1 MKKINSTAI
10 LLLITLLV
18 VPVITYFFG
27 TSLSPL
33 QFEALK
39 TVGIIAFAAIAF
51 SFIVGEI
58 TKNNSQT
65 DKLWSIVPIIYV
77 WVVAGYGNFSPR
89 LVFMAVLV
97 SLWGIRLTANFAL
110 KGAYQWR
117 FWTGEED
124 YRWEYLRSRP
134 EFNSPWKW
142 TVFNLLFI
150 CIYQH
155 SLILLFT
162 LPSLIAL
169 HYANTPLNAFDFIIA
184 SAMVGFIL
192 YEMIADIQ
200 HWKFQSKKW
209 AKINANE
216 ELTGEYKKGF
226 LDKGLWAYSRHPNY
240 FGEQAAWICFYLFS
254 ISAGGY
260 WLNWTIAGS
269 LLLVVL
275 FQVSSTLAEGISTS
289 KYPLYKTYQI
299 QVPSKFFPL
308 PRKQQ

>member
-33 QFEALK
+33 QCEALK

-89 LVFMAVLV
+89 LVLMAVLV

-124 YRWEYLRSRP
+124 YRGNTCEAD
-134 EFNSPWKW
+134 
-142 TVFNLLFI
+142 
-150 CIYQH
+150 Q
-155 SLILLFT
+155 SLTRLGNGQF
-162 LPSLIAL
+162 
-169 HYANTPLNAFDFIIA
+169 
-184 SAMVGFIL
+184 
-192 YEMIADIQ
+192 
-200 HWKFQSKKW
+200 
-209 AKINANE
+209 
-216 ELTGEYKKGF
+216 
-226 LDKGLWAYSRHPNY
+226 
-240 FGEQAAWICFYLFS
+240 
-254 ISAGGY
+254 
-260 WLNWTIAGS
+260 
-269 LLLVVL
+269 
-275 FQVSSTLAEGISTS
+275 STS
-289 KYPLYKTYQI
+289 YSFVSINIHLFCF
-299 QVPSKFFPL
+299 SHFPL
-308 PRKQQ
+308 